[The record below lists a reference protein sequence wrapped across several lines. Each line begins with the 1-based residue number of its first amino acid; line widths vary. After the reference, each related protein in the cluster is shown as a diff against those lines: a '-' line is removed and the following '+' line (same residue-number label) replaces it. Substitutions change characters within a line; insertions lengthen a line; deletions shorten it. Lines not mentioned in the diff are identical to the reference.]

1 MVVPGGTQVAQGR
14 GGVEAGKG
22 RGGQTLTARI
32 DPQRG
37 GAGQDADPVAAPDRV
52 PVADPLGVVPHAV
65 RWIQCAPA
73 AAASCMPAP
82 STLAGTPCTKLSGMV
97 PSPA

>member
-1 MVVPGGTQVAQGR
+1 LAAGERELLLDDLPGEHEPGMVVPGGTQVAQGR

-22 RGGQTLTARI
+22 QGGQTLTARI

-52 PVADPLGVVPHAV
+52 PVADPLGVVPPAGLMNTV
-65 RWIQCAPA
+65 RPGRRC
-73 AAASCMPAP
+73 
-82 STLAGTPCTKLSGMV
+82 TLHYG
-97 PSPA
+97 